1 MPDVDPLFGD
11 PVAPSDAPHAPN
23 APAAS
28 PPAASPPAAQVMVP
42 APATLATAPAAGALA
57 VIPSDSDV
65 DNLGAAGRETYAQIT
80 SKLLASH
87 KTADAGEMGK
97 QINDLLM
104 TAKGLDFKHHGHGIV
119 GMIVHVFKSEKERI
133 LAHTESVQTRIQELT
148 RQMEQS
154 AGTQR
159 QRIQD
164 LQHMLQ
170 GSYQYHEQLK
180 TAVTQAQGWLPALDQ
195 AMRAP
200 VDPKDPFASQKTR
213 DLKQRAQRLQ
223 VRINDLQ
230 NAMVLAQQQAVEIQ
244 ATQDNA
250 RAILDEFD
258 RAKNEAIPAL
268 TALVAQQ
275 LIAIEQKNALAV
287 DATLRSTVQNAMTEA
302 AQTLGENME
311 TIATM
316 QQSAVISTETLDQ
329 CQKLLEASAA
339 KVKQIEAQ
347 GAQQRVVDAQKR
359 QDLEKRLLE
368 QVRNA

>member
-11 PVAPSDAPHAPN
+11 ATAPSETSSTTN
-23 APAAS
+23 APATS
-28 PPAASPPAAQVMVP
+28 PAAQALVP
-42 APATLATAPAAGALA
+42 APAAPLAT
-57 VIPSDSDV
+57 IPSDSDI
-65 DNLGAAGRETYAQIT
+65 DNLGASGRETYAQIT
-80 SKLLASH
+80 QRLLETH

-97 QINDLLM
+97 QLNDLLM
-104 TAKGLDFKHHGHGIV
+104 TAKGLDPKHRGHGIV
-119 GMIVHVFKSEKERI
+119 GAIVHAFKSEKERI
-133 LAHTESVQTRIQELT
+133 LAHTQSVQTRIQALT
-148 RQMEQS
+148 GQMDQS
-154 AGTQR
+154 AATQR

-164 LQHMLQ
+164 LQGMLQ

-180 TAVTQAQGWLPALDQ
+180 GAVAQAQAWLPAINQ
-195 AMRAP
+195 ALQAP
-200 VDPKDPFASQKTR
+200 VDPKDPFAGQKSR
-213 DLKQRAQRLQ
+213 ELKQRAQRLQ
-223 VRINDLQ
+223 IRINDLQ

-316 QQSAVISTETLDQ
+316 QQSAVISTDTLDQ
-329 CQKLLEASAA
+329 CQKILEASAA

-347 GAQQRVVDAQKR
+347 GAQQRTLDAQKR
-359 QDLEKRLLE
+359 QELERRLLQ
-368 QVRNA
+368 QVQNP